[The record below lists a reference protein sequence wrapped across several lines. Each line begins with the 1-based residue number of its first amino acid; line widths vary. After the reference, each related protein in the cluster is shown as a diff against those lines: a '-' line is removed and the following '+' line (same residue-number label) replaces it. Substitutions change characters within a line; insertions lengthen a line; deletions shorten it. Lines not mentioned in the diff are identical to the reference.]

1 MLAEEEEEHTHI
13 QTILMLMVLLVLVVV
28 DHEDLE
34 YHMISQE
41 KQEQVV
47 EVDLV
52 MLAETMVVPVSS
64 SLLTRL
70 HKYLKNHNGT

>member
-1 MLAEEEEEHTHI
+1 MLAEEVEEHTHI
-13 QTILMLMVLLVLVVV
+13 QTILMLMVLLVLVVA
-28 DHEDLE
+28 DHKDLE

-47 EVDLV
+47 EVALV
-52 MLAETMVVPVSS
+52 MLTETMVAQVSS

-70 HKYLKNHNGT
+70 HKLCYNT